1 MKWWKSHRTHSAFLF
16 YAFSIA
22 ATFSKVEKLK
32 WHTIVPFAP
41 LSMLNPTKAQGWA
54 QCGALGAALALWFH
68 CWTSGLKGLLRMMWL
83 AQRVTIR
90 LEAIR
95 EVIETN
101 HLPHEETPSTTF
113 LAAALPDHTKLKFL
127 IQAQVPPRAGANQ
140 HSQPPANV
148 PHRIGHLPP
157 SPLRQA
163 LSFPSLVIPSASNSA
178 ANITSIPPVS
188 VSNGISFK
196 EPCLIFPQLP
206 KGKFLFLH
214 LRAFSLSL
222 STLHPIF

>member
-16 YAFSIA
+16 YSFSIA

-32 WHTIVPFAP
+32 RHAIVPFAP
-41 LSMLNPTKAQGWA
+41 LSMLNPTEAQDWA

-83 AQRVTIR
+83 AQRVTIW
-90 LEAIR
+90 LEGIR

-113 LAAALPDHTKLKFL
+113 LAAALPDHTKLEVL
-127 IQAQVPPRAGANQ
+127 IQAQVPPRAGANQQ

-157 SPLRQA
+157 VPWGKHWAFPA
-163 LSFPSLVIPSASNSA
+163 LWSLLPPTLLLTSHPFLQSQFQTGFLSRSLV
-178 ANITSIPPVS
+178 
-188 VSNGISFK
+188 
-196 EPCLIFPQLP
+196 
-206 KGKFLFLH
+206 
-214 LRAFSLSL
+214 
-222 STLHPIF
+222 